1 MEDFWRAWNNI
12 PKPSEIFYD
21 GRTRKKFAS
30 RTVEAFSVFKK
41 NIKPEW
47 EDPANRSGA
56 EWYCRRA
63 FTMPQLDEFWLHI
76 VLGMIGETL
85 DAGDE
90 ICGARVV
97 DKSVNGRT
105 MYRLEL
111 WFRGTEARAS
121 FRNCLFPMHSNSH
134 HGERQEQRTPRSH
147 TQKTHALASSDP
159 RPQEPRRAPPPPSLA
174 GALLYDDVIR
184 EGHAAD
190 RAAAR
195 GREGLLRLLVE
206 QPQPLRIEQPRLE
219 PRPRVESAP
228 VARMQPQRLP
238 KRGARPL
245 DVVVGV
251 EHRPEQRVQRRVAG
265 RGPEPLAQ
273 RRARVCGEALP
284 CEQHRLQL
292 VRPPA

>member
-30 RTVEAFSVFKK
+30 HTVEAFSVFKK

-111 WFRGTEARAS
+111 WFRKNDDALSKELLAKMQEALGKGAQT
-121 FRNCLFPMHSNSH
+121 CKWDL
-134 HGERQEQRTPRSH
+134 RSH
-147 TQKTHALASSDP
+147 
-159 RPQEPRRAPPPPSLA
+159 
-174 GALLYDDVIR
+174 
-184 EGHAAD
+184 
-190 RAAAR
+190 
-195 GREGLLRLLVE
+195 
-206 QPQPLRIEQPRLE
+206 
-219 PRPRVESAP
+219 
-228 VARMQPQRLP
+228 
-238 KRGARPL
+238 
-245 DVVVGV
+245 
-251 EHRPEQRVQRRVAG
+251 
-265 RGPEPLAQ
+265 
-273 RRARVCGEALP
+273 
-284 CEQHRLQL
+284 
-292 VRPPA
+292 

>member
-1 MEDFWRAWNNI
+1 MRGAVCTPAAPSARPSLGNAETESPSQVATVEDFWRAWNNI

-111 WFRGTEARAS
+111 WFRKNDDALSKELLAKMQEALGKGAQT
-121 FRNCLFPMHSNSH
+121 CKWDL
-134 HGERQEQRTPRSH
+134 RSH
-147 TQKTHALASSDP
+147 
-159 RPQEPRRAPPPPSLA
+159 
-174 GALLYDDVIR
+174 
-184 EGHAAD
+184 
-190 RAAAR
+190 
-195 GREGLLRLLVE
+195 
-206 QPQPLRIEQPRLE
+206 
-219 PRPRVESAP
+219 
-228 VARMQPQRLP
+228 
-238 KRGARPL
+238 
-245 DVVVGV
+245 
-251 EHRPEQRVQRRVAG
+251 
-265 RGPEPLAQ
+265 
-273 RRARVCGEALP
+273 
-284 CEQHRLQL
+284 
-292 VRPPA
+292 